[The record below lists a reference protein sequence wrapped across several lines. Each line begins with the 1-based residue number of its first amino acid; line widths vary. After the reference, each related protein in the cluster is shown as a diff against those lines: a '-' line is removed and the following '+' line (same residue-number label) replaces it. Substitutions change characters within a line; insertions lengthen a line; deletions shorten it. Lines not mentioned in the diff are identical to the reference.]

1 MLQFRAQR
9 PGKQRRQPKAFHP
22 RNTGGSSAILQL
34 SARELERMPQ
44 SVELTIRLP
53 PVKLPAMFRA
63 PWAVQAVHAL
73 FGGLRGAWR
82 WIELCR
88 QRPQKD
94 NPNSDARQGCSA
106 PDDGSEGGPTLSPCK
121 QVKEETSSS
130 TLLKTAL
137 DYLVKEQQLAES
149 GADSNKIKTEEP
161 HTQQG
166 LEGLDLASRAD
177 SIAVQFESQISIKT
191 EQSPNHQ
198 ELGRRREIVRQFFN
212 DFWSSTDDKPATFA
226 VRLSRAEGYIN
237 ERLAACGEAWRLDP
251 AIRKQL
257 GLPP

>member
-9 PGKQRRQPKAFHP
+9 PGKLRSQPKAFHP

-34 SARELERMPQ
+34 SARELKRMPQ

-63 PWAVQAVHAL
+63 SWAVQAVHAL

-82 WIELCR
+82 WIELFR

-106 PDDGSEGGPTLSPCK
+106 PDDGSLGGPTLSPCK

-130 TLLKTAL
+130 TLLKAAL
-137 DYLVKEQQLAES
+137 DYLVKEQQLAEF
-149 GADSNKIKTEEP
+149 GADSDKIKTEEP
-161 HTQQG
+161 HQG
-166 LEGLDLASRAD
+166 LEGHGLGPSRAD
-177 SIAVQFESQISIKT
+177 SIAVQFESQLSIET

-251 AIRKQL
+251 ATRKQL